1 MDLVPAVA
9 VAQCGHELGCDNGG
23 LGRGGSS
30 SGGLHLAD
38 PIGKTSSTAEL
49 HGYKAHGAIR
59 PFRRLAVKEVHKSD
73 YVDML

>member
-1 MDLVPAVA
+1 MDLFPAVA
-9 VAQCGHELGCDNGG
+9 AAQCGHELGCDDGG

-59 PFRRLAVKEVHKSD
+59 PFWHLPVKEVHKSD
-73 YVDML
+73 YVGML